1 MANEKGECD
10 ELQCPDNKDGVC
22 QREYEEESDKSI
34 RMRLIAIECESFFQV
49 FLDIEKHILPFWEKF
64 RSGTFDVE
72 DVELDK
78 ERSLYQIPYVV
89 NGAFAAEL
97 ALKYVLEKAEIDYS
111 QGNKGHDLG
120 YLFGLLL
127 LNKKSIKEDREAIV
141 ALLCKDGHQNLD
153 TLKQNIA
160 AWHDCYN
167 RHRYLFAQTS
177 AGTNHVFPLFVHTV
191 CEYVISKS
199 KQSEE
204 KDEEQGEIQ
213 LQNPAIPD

>member
-1 MANEKGECD
+1 MAAEKFKCD
-10 ELQCPDNKDGVC
+10 KIQCPDNQDGFC
-22 QREYEEESDKSI
+22 QREDVIDSAKDLKI
-34 RMRLIAIECESFFQV
+34 KMIASECQSFYRV
-49 FLDIEKHILPFWEKF
+49 FLDIETHILPFSQKM
-64 RSGTFDVE
+64 RNGT
-72 DVELDK
+72 LD
-78 ERSLYQIPYVV
+78 EETMEEHSLYHIPYVV
-89 NGAFAAEL
+89 NGAFAVEL
-97 ALKYVLEKAEIDYS
+97 ALKYLLENAEIDYS

-120 YLFGLLL
+120 YLFDLLL
-127 LNKKSIKEDREAIV
+127 LNKKNIKEDREAII

-213 LQNPAIPD
+213 L

>member
-1 MANEKGECD
+1 MATEKVKCNKV
-10 ELQCPDNKDGVC
+10 QCPDNKDGFC
-22 QREYEEESDKSI
+22 QKNAVVDSAINMKIE
-34 RMRLIAIECESFFQV
+34 MIASECQSFYRV
-49 FLDIEKHILPFWEKF
+49 FLDIETHILPLSQKM
-64 RSGTFDVE
+64 RNGTLDEETVE
-72 DVELDK
+72 EH
-78 ERSLYQIPYVV
+78 SLYHIPYVV
-89 NGAFAAEL
+89 NGAFAVEL
-97 ALKYVLEKAEIDYS
+97 ALKYLLENAEIDYS

-120 YLFGLLL
+120 YLFDLLL
-127 LNKKSIKEDREAIV
+127 LNKKKIKEDREAII

-153 TLKQNIA
+153 TLKQNISS
-160 AWHDCYN
+160 WHDCYN
-167 RHRYLFAQTS
+167 RHRYLFTQTS